1 MRRDPELRRS
11 PRRFRAAAPSGDAA
25 PSSCFLIPSFQRQC
39 MYANP
44 KHIRDRE
51 VKVRLDDAA
60 FELLDAMATFSRRQ
74 RAVLARELIEE
85 GLKSLFSEAE
95 ASSREARG

>member
-1 MRRDPELRRS
+1 
-11 PRRFRAAAPSGDAA
+11 
-25 PSSCFLIPSFQRQC
+25 
-39 MYANP
+39 MYENP

-60 FELLDAMATFSRRQ
+60 FDLLNAMATYGRQQ

-85 GLKSLFSEAE
+85 GLKALFAE
-95 ASSREARG
+95 AAASAKEAQG